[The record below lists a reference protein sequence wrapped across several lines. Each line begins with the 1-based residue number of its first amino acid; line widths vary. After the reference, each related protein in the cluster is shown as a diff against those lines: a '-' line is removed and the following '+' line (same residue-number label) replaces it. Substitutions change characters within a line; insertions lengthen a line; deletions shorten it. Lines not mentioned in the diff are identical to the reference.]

1 MRIEKVT
8 EAKLKNIAQSVA
20 ETLLGNE
27 LICLDGELGAGKTTF
42 SRYLLEKLGVT
53 DVVSPTYSL
62 HQIYH
67 SRLGIVNHF
76 DLYRIQDA
84 SDLESI
90 GFLEVVL
97 KSEITL
103 IEWAKK
109 LDSNDLPMG
118 KRVISIEIG
127 KYDFDHED
135 LRWVELK
142 GVKPHAL

>member
-8 EAKLKNIAQSVA
+8 EAKLKNIAHSVA
-20 ETLLGNE
+20 ETLSGHE

-42 SRYLLEKLGVT
+42 TRYLLEKLGVT

-67 SRLGIVNHF
+67 SRVGMIHHF

-97 KSEITL
+97 KPEITL

-109 LDSNDLPMG
+109 LDSSDLPVG

-127 KYDFDHED
+127 KYDFDDKD
-135 LRWVELK
+135 LRWVDLK
-142 GVKPHAL
+142 GVGPHAI